1 MTQTR
6 RRQSPHGCNC
16 PIMTIVT
23 KEERAKV
30 EALAERE
37 LRSLSGTV
45 RMLMLK
51 GLEDYGSMS
60 RSSASS

>member
-1 MTQTR
+1 MK
-6 RRQSPHGCNC
+6 
-16 PIMTIVT
+16 IVT

-51 GLEDYGSMS
+51 GLAQDTTTE
-60 RSSASS
+60 AVH

>member
-51 GLEDYGSMS
+51 GLEQEK
-60 RSSASS
+60 AATPAH

>member
-6 RRQSPHGCNC
+6 RRQSPHGCNR

-23 KEERAKV
+23 QEEREQV

-51 GLEDYGSMS
+51 GLEQTPAAAKSTH
-60 RSSASS
+60 

>member
-23 KEERAKV
+23 KEERAQV
-30 EALAERE
+30 EAMAERE
-37 LRSLSGTV
+37 LRSLSGTL
-45 RMLMLK
+45 RLLMLR
-51 GLEDYGSMS
+51 GLEHTPNTEAVS
-60 RSSASS
+60 